1 MTELDATRWADLYRG
16 SEITPLRE
24 SFLTDDN
31 GKVSPA
37 GTSHYS
43 CGARS
48 WACQIVRQNL
58 THRVNACVVQAR
70 LGSHSSH
77 GWCPLPHSGEPA
89 CWRDWD
95 QGPPNCPTYPPPYL
109 TQIRARGEWEL
120 TNKMTC
126 GRSPRL
132 GGKNE
137 ISQNVIKPL
146 SRSAYQLC
154 MPPGTY
160 YRPPGQS
167 RQCNVCGETLTTS

>member
-1 MTELDATRWADLYRG
+1 MPLDGLISNMGVKSRDDFK
-16 SEITPLRE
+16 SV
-24 SFLTDDN
+24 LTDDN

-43 CGARS
+43 CEARS
-48 WACQIVRQNL
+48 WACQIVSQNL

-109 TQIRARGEWEL
+109 TQHRARGEWEL

-132 GGKNE
+132 GGRNE

-154 MPPGTY
+154 IC
-160 YRPPGQS
+160 
-167 RQCNVCGETLTTS
+167 RQGRIIGHRDNNDNATSAARR

>member
-1 MTELDATRWADLYRG
+1 MPLDGLISNAGVKSRN
-16 SEITPLRE
+16 SE
-24 SFLTDDN
+24 SVLTDDN

-48 WACQIVRQNL
+48 WACQIVSQNL

-109 TQIRARGEWEL
+109 TQTAPCQGRMGANKQDDMWEESQIRMQERDLPKCNQATFTLCISTLFAARDVL
-120 TNKMTC
+120 
-126 GRSPRL
+126 
-132 GGKNE
+132 
-137 ISQNVIKPL
+137 
-146 SRSAYQLC
+146 
-154 MPPGTY
+154 
-160 YRPPGQS
+160 
-167 RQCNVCGETLTTS
+167 

>member
-1 MTELDATRWADLYRG
+1 MPLDGLISNAGVKSRH
-16 SEITPLRE
+16 SERV
-24 SFLTDDN
+24 LTDDN

-48 WACQIVRQNL
+48 WACQIVRLSESDTPCQ
-58 THRVNACVVQAR
+58 R
-70 LGSHSSH
+70 LCRPGTT
-77 GWCPLPHSGEPA
+77 GLPLLSWMVPTPTFWRAGLLDQGPA

-95 QGPPNCPTYPPPYL
+95 QGPPNCPTYPPPYF
-109 TQIRARGEWEL
+109 TQLHARGEWEL

-132 GGKNE
+132 GGRNE

-160 YRPPGQS
+160 YRPP
-167 RQCNVCGETLTTS
+167 

>member
-48 WACQIVRQNL
+48 WACQIVSQNL

-109 TQIRARGEWEL
+109 TQHRASQGRMGANKQDDMWEESQIRRQERDLPKCNQATFTLCISTLSAARDVL
-120 TNKMTC
+120 
-126 GRSPRL
+126 
-132 GGKNE
+132 
-137 ISQNVIKPL
+137 
-146 SRSAYQLC
+146 
-154 MPPGTY
+154 
-160 YRPPGQS
+160 
-167 RQCNVCGETLTTS
+167 